1 VTRLALVAAMLVAV
15 GAAGCSSRAEAGA
28 RVGEHTVVI
37 VVHHS
42 RFQPAEV
49 TVEPGTTVRFVVRNT
64 DPIDHELILGDQA
77 VQQWHERGT
86 DSDHAGPGQV
96 SVPAGQERSTTFTF
110 SYAGAGQLEYACH
123 LPGHYAYGM
132 RGVVRVRPG

>member
-1 VTRLALVAAMLVAV
+1 MTRLALAAGLLLAV
-15 GAAGCSSRAEAGA
+15 GTAGCSSRAET
-28 RVGEHTVVI
+28 GERTVVI
-37 VVHHS
+37 AVHHS

-49 TVEPGTTVRFVVRNT
+49 TVAAGSTVRFVVHNT
-64 DPIDHELILGDQA
+64 DPIDHELILGDLA

-86 DSDHAGPGQV
+86 DAHHAGPGQV
-96 SVPAGQERSTTFTF
+96 SVPAGQERTTTVTF
-110 SYAGAGQLEYACH
+110 GYTGAGQLEYACH